1 MKLIKNIGLALFI
14 LALTIFV
21 ASLTLSNHTLTENV
35 LSENI
40 SNQYHREMIQQQAGD
55 LMGKEYGS
63 NVAFI
68 NAFKP
73 VLNNSLKA
81 LDKSVGVDPE
91 NGVWNAVPEK
101 LPEGIEDESKYRMYP
116 NNVDD
121 YLFSL
126 TKYSAGGLLPGN
138 SYWFFLLSFILA
150 ALGGLMYLLPDLNLI
165 PGIKNNQIY
174 DSPATRGITFQARM
188 IFLGMTILAS
198 ILMAIFKYL
207 LIGILTIV
215 AGLFIIYRVYKTNQE
230 NDVSFA
236 KTRKA
241 SAPKGLGWIG
251 ISFGI
256 FLILFYVA
264 LYFFP
269 EYITNWTLMLDP
281 ISESLSGNTAG
292 RWFLYGFLYTMVMFV
307 MGIRML
313 IKYRHNNYQ
322 LIRTGSVMFFQTAFA
337 FLIPE
342 FLLRLNQPY
351 MDFKNAWPLDYDFFF
366 EIDKMYGQGTEFA
379 IAGWATSVGTMM
391 FIWGI
396 VLTLIVV
403 PFFTYYFGKRW
414 YCSWVCGCGGL
425 AETLGDPY
433 RQLSDKS
440 LTAWKYERYIIH
452 GVLVFAIVMTGMVI
466 YTYMTGSSNI
476 LFLDS
481 NNVRSWYGFFIGS
494 MFSGIVGTGF
504 YPLMGNRV
512 WCRFGCPLAALMGL
526 VQRFKSRFRITTNG
540 GQCIS
545 CGNCSTYCEMGIDVR
560 AYAQRGQNVVRAS
573 CVGCGICAAVC
584 PRGVLRL
591 ENGTV
596 DIDNR
601 VTELKTVHVK
611 SISFKDGAFSLEGNE
626 V

>member
-14 LALTIFV
+14 FSFV
-21 ASLTLSNHTLTENV
+21 VFIASLTLSNHALTDAV
-35 LSENI
+35 LTENI
-40 SNQYHREMIQQQAGD
+40 SNEYHREMIKSQAGD
-55 LMGKEYGS
+55 ILGKEYGS

-68 NAFKP
+68 NAITP
-73 VLNNSLKA
+73 ILNNAKDG
-81 LDKSVGVDPE
+81 LDKAAGIDQSKGI
-91 NGVWNAVPEK
+91 WNATT
-101 LPEGIEDESKYRMYP
+101 LPEGVDEWSFRMGDH
-116 NNVDD
+116 NVKD
-121 YLFSL
+121 YLFTL
-126 TKYSAGGLLPGN
+126 TKYSGTGFFPNRVGL
-138 SYWFFLLSFILA
+138 FFLLSIILG
-150 ALGGLMYLLPDLNLI
+150 ALGMLMYLLPDLNLV
-165 PGIKNNQIY
+165 PGIKNNNIY
-174 DSPATRGITFQARM
+174 HSPATRGINLQSKS
-188 IFLGMTILAS
+188 IFLGAAILATILMGFYKYVLIATLCMVAAV
-198 ILMAIFKYL
+198 IIIFL
-207 LIGILTIV
+207 N
-215 AGLFIIYRVYKTNQE
+215 YKTNKE
-230 NDVSFA
+230 NQVSFA
-236 KTRKA
+236 KSRSVT
-241 SAPKGLGWIG
+241 SDKGLGWIG
-251 ISFGI
+251 ITVGT
-256 FLILFYVA
+256 FLIGFYVA

-281 ISESLSGNTAG
+281 ISKSLSGNAAG
-292 RWFLYGFLYTMVMFV
+292 RWFLYGFLYTLIMIV
-307 MGIRML
+307 MGIRMF
-313 IKYRHNNYQ
+313 IKYRHNRYQ
-322 LIRTGSVMFFQTAFA
+322 LVRTGSVMFFQTAFA

-342 FLLRLNQPY
+342 FLLKLNQPY
-351 MDFKNAWPLDYDFFF
+351 MDFKNAWPLDYDYFFDYN
-366 EIDKMYGQGTEFA
+366 IDGMVGQGSEFA

-391 FIWGI
+391 FMWGI
-396 VLTLIVV
+396 VLTLFVV

-452 GVLVFAIVMTGMVI
+452 GVLAFAVIMTAMVI
-466 YTYMTGSSNI
+466 YTYMTGSQSI

-481 NNVRSWYGFFIGS
+481 TNVRSWYGFFIGS

-512 WCRFGCPLAALMGL
+512 WCRFGCPLAGLMGL
-526 VQRFKSRFRITTNG
+526 VQKYKSRFRITTNG

-591 ENGTV
+591 ENGSV

-601 VTELKTVHVK
+601 VTELKTIH
-611 SISFKDGAFSLEGNE
+611 IKDGVFALEGNE
-626 V
+626 I

>member
-14 LALTIFV
+14 IALTIFV
-21 ASLTLSNHTLTENV
+21 ASLTLSNHTLTDAV
-35 LSENI
+35 LSEKI
-40 SNQYHREMIQQQAGD
+40 SNTYHRNMIKQQAGD
-55 LMGKEYGS
+55 LMGKEFGS

-68 NAFKP
+68 NAIKP
-73 VLNNSLKA
+73 VLNNSLEA
-81 LDKSVGVDPE
+81 LDKASGVDRA
-91 NGVWNAVPEK
+91 NNIWNAVPEK
-101 LPEGIEDESKYRMYP
+101 LPEGVSENDYRMFP
-116 NNVDD
+116 NTVDD
-121 YLFSL
+121 YLFTL
-126 TKYSAGGLLPGN
+126 TKYSAGGLLPGK
-138 SYWFFLLSFILA
+138 SSLFFLLSFILG
-150 ALGGLMYLLPDLNLI
+150 ALGGLMYLLPDLNLV

-174 DSPATRGITFQARM
+174 DSPATRGITFKTRM
-188 IFLGMTILAS
+188 VFLGTTILAS
-198 ILMAIFKYL
+198 IFMAVFKYL
-207 LIGILTIV
+207 FIGILTIA
-215 AGLFIIYRVYKTNQE
+215 AGIFIIYKIRKTNQE
-230 NDVSFA
+230 NDVTFQ
-236 KTRKA
+236 KTRTV
-241 SAPKGLGWIG
+241 SATKGLGWIG

-256 FLILFYVA
+256 FLILFYVS

-281 ISESLSGNTAG
+281 ISESLSGNAAG
-292 RWFLYGFLYTMVMFV
+292 RWFLYGFLYTSVMFV

-322 LIRTGSVMFFQTAFA
+322 LVRTGSVMFFQTAFA

-351 MDFKNAWPLDYDFFF
+351 MDFKNAWPLDYDYFF
-366 EIDKMYGQGTEFA
+366 EIDKMVGQGSEFA

-466 YTYMTGSSNI
+466 YTYMSGSSNV

-481 NNVRSWYGFFIGS
+481 YNVRSWYGFFIGS

-512 WCRFGCPLAALMGL
+512 WCRFGCPLAGLMGL
-526 VQRFKSRFRITTNG
+526 VQKFKSRFRITTNG

-560 AYAQRGQNVVRAS
+560 AYAQRGQNIVRAS

-601 VTELKTVHVK
+601 VTELKTVHIK
-611 SISFKDGAFSLEGNE
+611 GIDMKDGVFNLEGNE
-626 V
+626 I